1 MGTTTRLWGL
11 RLMGEHKVELT
22 NKTIVVTG
30 PTGMV
35 GPPLCKSLAVDN
47 RVIALA
53 RFSDADARA
62 DLEAAGVE
70 CQVVDFVDPDFSAVS
85 RDVDVVVNMAVIK
98 SGDWST
104 DLAVCA
110 EATGHL
116 MSHFRNA
123 DAFFHCSSGAVY
135 EPNGG
140 VPFTEDCPHG
150 NHHAHMM
157 PTYSICKIAGE
168 SVARFGA
175 QEFGLPTV
183 IARLN
188 VPYGD
193 TSGWPFFHLLMMRAG
208 MVIDVN
214 PDGARYNFIH
224 DEDIV
229 ADLPVLLEQA
239 SVPATTLN
247 WASPELVSIAD
258 WCAFMAEIDGCDP
271 PEIVESETAIPS
283 TVMDTSRIQALRP
296 ERLVSWQDGLR
307 RLVANNP
314 S

>member
-1 MGTTTRLWGL
+1 MEL
-11 RLMGEHKVELT
+11 R

-35 GPPLCKSLAVDN
+35 GPPLCKSLAADN

-62 DLEAAGVE
+62 DLEAGGVE
-70 CQVVDFVDPDFSAVS
+70 CIAVDFVDADFSAVP
-85 RDVDVVVNMAVIK
+85 RDADVVVNLAVTK
-98 SGDWST
+98 TGNWQT

-116 MSHFRNA
+116 MSHFRDA

-135 EPNGG
+135 QPNGG
-140 VPFTEDCPHG
+140 QPFTEDSPHG

-157 PTYSICKIAGE
+157 PTYSICKIASE
-168 SVARFGA
+168 SVARFSA
-175 QEFGLPTV
+175 VEFGLPTV

-193 TSGWPFFHLLMMRAG
+193 TNGWPLFHLLMMRAG
-208 MVIDVN
+208 MAIEVHT
-214 PDGARYNFIH
+214 DGARYNLIH

-229 ADLPVLLEQA
+229 ADLPVLLDQA

-247 WASPELVSIAD
+247 WASPGLVSVAD
-258 WCAFMAEIDGCDP
+258 WCAFMAELDGCDP
-271 PEIVESETAIPS
+271 PQIIESDTAIPS
-283 TVMDTSRIQALRP
+283 TVMDTSRIEGLRS
-296 ERLVSWQDGLR
+296 ERLVSWQDGIR
-307 RLVANNP
+307 RLVENHPA
-314 S
+314 

>member
-1 MGTTTRLWGL
+1 M
-11 RLMGEHKVELT
+11 ELT
-22 NKTIVVTG
+22 DKTIVVTG

-35 GPPLCKSLAVDN
+35 GPPLCKSLAADN

-62 DLEAAGVE
+62 DLEAGGVE
-70 CQVVDFVDPDFSAVS
+70 CIAVDFVTADFSAVP
-85 RDVDVVVNMAVIK
+85 RDVDVVVNLAVIK
-98 SGDWST
+98 TGDWKT
-104 DLAVCA
+104 DLAVCS

-116 MSHFRNA
+116 MSHFR
-123 DAFFHCSSGAVY
+123 DAEAFLHCSSGAVY
-135 EPNGG
+135 QPNGG
-140 VPFTEDCPHG
+140 QPFTEDSPHG

-193 TSGWPFFHLLMMRAG
+193 TTGWPFFHLLMMRAG
-208 MVIDVN
+208 MDIEVHT
-214 PDGARYNFIH
+214 DGARYNLIH
-224 DEDIV
+224 DEDIA
-229 ADLPVLLEQA
+229 ADLPVLLDQA

-247 WASPELVSIAD
+247 WASPGLVSVAE
-258 WCAFMAEIDGCDP
+258 WCAFMAEVDGCDP
-271 PEIVESETAIPS
+271 PKIVEADTAIPS
-283 TVMDTSRIQALRP
+283 TVMDTSRIEALRP
-296 ERLVSWQDGLR
+296 GRLVGWQDGIR
-307 RLVANNP
+307 RLVENHPA
-314 S
+314 